1 MCNCQTVELTMKQL
15 ELYINAEPGGFH
27 TFIVQDGIHRE
38 KLDFSSADKDTMY
51 AEAARLI
58 EGDRLMSDR
67 LRVLD
72 ASRTVV
78 KQGDMF
84 VPLRSLKLW
93 LGQAERRRA

>member
-1 MCNCQTVELTMKQL
+1 MKQL
-15 ELYINAEPGGFH
+15 ELYINAEPGGYH
-27 TFIVQDGIHRE
+27 TFIVQDGAHRE
-38 KLDFSSADKDTMY
+38 RLDFSSSDKDAMY

-58 EGDRLMSDR
+58 EGDGLMSGR

-72 ASRTVV
+72 ASRKVV

-93 LGQAERRRA
+93 LGRAEPAMSA